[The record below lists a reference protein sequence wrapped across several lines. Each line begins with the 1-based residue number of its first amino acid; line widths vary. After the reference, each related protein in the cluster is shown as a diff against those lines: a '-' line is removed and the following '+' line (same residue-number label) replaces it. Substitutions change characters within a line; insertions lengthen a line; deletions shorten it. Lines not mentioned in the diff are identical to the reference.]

1 MAQNIGTLVS
11 AAIRPNDSLD
21 PIASA
26 YASEIMGGLH
36 SSSTTSDRDS
46 IIFERREWGMMC
58 YVKNQ
63 DKTYQ
68 LKYGYASANIMD
80 NSNWVEFSGSGGGSG
95 NEWID
100 SVLEVKYT
108 EPSVPNNGD
117 RYIVGLKIGD
127 FVSGANW
134 GTYSPGYVAQ
144 WNSLLNKWDLT
155 VPTDG
160 MSVRVDNEDNS
171 IYRYEGIFPT
181 GSWEKEKTGQVRDLN
196 LISPN
201 GLSYSATTEPPFDS
215 YSKDMIFL
223 AKFSTANIGNMS
235 IDINSMGSKFVKK
248 PTPSGLTMLNPN
260 DVVPGVVYSLVYDG
274 SQFQLNIPHD
284 DLLGIKYYIETSD
297 YIVVPQYYQYWVYSD
312 LTIDGTLVNYGQVII
327 ANGGMIMGPSG
338 SFQNFG
344 QLAFVNL
351 NTGITTSFYD
361 TNTIQFTQSNTM
373 FGLSVSAIVKD
384 NSLTASKL
392 DTGLN
397 GGATAGYFLSVD
409 NNGDFKWSE
418 ISTSASNG
426 LSIMNDEIVLGGTLS
441 QSTQIVGDGN
451 DLVVGGVDL
460 LLFTSSVFDVE
471 ADFVSIDA
479 GTGTMQILADND
491 ISIYTNGQ
499 IGLMGNSGLVTI
511 GNGEGLV
518 YSNDYSGTF
527 VTNSLITK
535 GYVDSITFTAGTGSI
550 IGATNGLSEFSS
562 GVIGLGG
569 TLSQD
574 TTISA
579 SSFNLTIQDF
589 DILSL
594 TGSLVDVQLDNGL
607 FLVDAGGG
615 SVDLYGGDVT
625 IFATTS
631 IDFISTDFNLSVGTG
646 SVTTS
651 NLQGLVYTA
660 DYSGTFVTNSLVNKG
675 YVDALFSNS
684 GAQPEYSQ
692 RYVSPNVTNS
702 LNFQPTGITIS
713 YTPNDYSNVQVILNG
728 QVQYI
733 GDGINSTASGV
744 ECYFS
749 NDGGITA
756 KNISN
761 VIVGD
766 ELYWNGFNSGFSLE
780 TTDKFMI
787 LYER

>member
-1 MAQNIGTLVS
+1 
-11 AAIRPNDSLD
+11 
-21 PIASA
+21 
-26 YASEIMGGLH
+26 
-36 SSSTTSDRDS
+36 
-46 IIFERREWGMMC
+46 
-58 YVKNQ
+58 
-63 DKTYQ
+63 
-68 LKYGYASANIMD
+68 
-80 NSNWVEFSGSGGGSG
+80 
-95 NEWID
+95 
-100 SVLEVKYT
+100 
-108 EPSVPNNGD
+108 
-117 RYIVGLKIGD
+117 
-127 FVSGANW
+127 
-134 GTYSPGYVAQ
+134 
-144 WNSLLNKWDLT
+144 
-155 VPTDG
+155 
-160 MSVRVDNEDNS
+160 
-171 IYRYEGIFPT
+171 
-181 GSWEKEKTGQVRDLN
+181 
-196 LISPN
+196 
-201 GLSYSATTEPPFDS
+201 
-215 YSKDMIFL
+215 
-223 AKFSTANIGNMS
+223 
-235 IDINSMGSKFVKK
+235 
-248 PTPSGLTMLNPN
+248 
-260 DVVPGVVYSLVYDG
+260 
-274 SQFQLNIPHD
+274 
-284 DLLGIKYYIETSD
+284 
-297 YIVVPQYYQYWVYSD
+297 
-312 LTIDGTLVNYGQVII
+312 
-327 ANGGMIMGPSG
+327 
-338 SFQNFG
+338 
-344 QLAFVNL
+344 
-351 NTGITTSFYD
+351 
-361 TNTIQFTQSNTM
+361 
-373 FGLSVSAIVKD
+373 
-384 NSLTASKL
+384 
-392 DTGLN
+392 
-397 GGATAGYFLSVD
+397 
-409 NNGDFKWSE
+409 
-418 ISTSASNG
+418 
-426 LSIMNDEIVLGGTLS
+426 
-441 QSTQIVGDGN
+441 
-451 DLVVGGVDL
+451 
-460 LLFTSSVFDVE
+460 
-471 ADFVSIDA
+471 
-479 GTGTMQILADND
+479 
-491 ISIYTNGQ
+491 
-499 IGLMGNSGLVTI
+499 
-511 GNGEGLV
+511 LV

-535 GYVDSITFTAGTGSI
+535 GYVDSITFTGGTGSI

-607 FLVDAGGG
+607 FLVDTGGG

-625 IFATTS
+625 IFATTG

-749 NDGGITA
+749 SDGGITA

-766 ELYWNGFNSGFSLE
+766 ELYWNGFNSGFSLD

>member
-1 MAQNIGTLVS
+1 
-11 AAIRPNDSLD
+11 
-21 PIASA
+21 
-26 YASEIMGGLH
+26 
-36 SSSTTSDRDS
+36 
-46 IIFERREWGMMC
+46 
-58 YVKNQ
+58 
-63 DKTYQ
+63 
-68 LKYGYASANIMD
+68 
-80 NSNWVEFSGSGGGSG
+80 
-95 NEWID
+95 
-100 SVLEVKYT
+100 
-108 EPSVPNNGD
+108 
-117 RYIVGLKIGD
+117 
-127 FVSGANW
+127 
-134 GTYSPGYVAQ
+134 
-144 WNSLLNKWDLT
+144 
-155 VPTDG
+155 
-160 MSVRVDNEDNS
+160 
-171 IYRYEGIFPT
+171 
-181 GSWEKEKTGQVRDLN
+181 
-196 LISPN
+196 
-201 GLSYSATTEPPFDS
+201 
-215 YSKDMIFL
+215 
-223 AKFSTANIGNMS
+223 
-235 IDINSMGSKFVKK
+235 
-248 PTPSGLTMLNPN
+248 
-260 DVVPGVVYSLVYDG
+260 
-274 SQFQLNIPHD
+274 
-284 DLLGIKYYIETSD
+284 
-297 YIVVPQYYQYWVYSD
+297 
-312 LTIDGTLVNYGQVII
+312 
-327 ANGGMIMGPSG
+327 
-338 SFQNFG
+338 
-344 QLAFVNL
+344 
-351 NTGITTSFYD
+351 
-361 TNTIQFTQSNTM
+361 
-373 FGLSVSAIVKD
+373 
-384 NSLTASKL
+384 
-392 DTGLN
+392 
-397 GGATAGYFLSVD
+397 
-409 NNGDFKWSE
+409 
-418 ISTSASNG
+418 
-426 LSIMNDEIVLGGTLS
+426 
-441 QSTQIVGDGN
+441 
-451 DLVVGGVDL
+451 
-460 LLFTSSVFDVE
+460 
-471 ADFVSIDA
+471 
-479 GTGTMQILADND
+479 MQILADND

-499 IGLMGNSGLVTI
+499 LGLMGNSGLVTI

-535 GYVDSITFTAGTGSI
+535 GYVDSITLTGGTGSI

-607 FLVDAGGG
+607 FLVDTGGG

-631 IDFISTDFNLSVGTG
+631 IDFMSTDFNLSVGTG

-749 NDGGITA
+749 SDGGITA